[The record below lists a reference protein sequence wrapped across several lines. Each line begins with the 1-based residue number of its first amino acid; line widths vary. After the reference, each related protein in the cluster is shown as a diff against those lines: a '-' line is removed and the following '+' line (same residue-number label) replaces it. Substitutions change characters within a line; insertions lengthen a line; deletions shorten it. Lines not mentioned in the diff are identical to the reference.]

1 MPGTPIRSPVGLT
14 SPHFS
19 LKESTVRWVELDKHA
34 TAVFVWTG
42 PKHHSSNHTR
52 AHEGKNYEFH
62 FAQYKIC
69 GRKIESLSNVPRGGS
84 GCMLSFGFGLRSVCS
99 SSAYWN
105 PWLVF
110 DEKIVFQSVF
120 IVLILNVCSFHLA
133 RTEDAAVPE

>member
-1 MPGTPIRSPVGLT
+1 
-14 SPHFS
+14 
-19 LKESTVRWVELDKHA
+19 
-34 TAVFVWTG
+34 
-42 PKHHSSNHTR
+42 
-52 AHEGKNYEFH
+52 
-62 FAQYKIC
+62 
-69 GRKIESLSNVPRGGS
+69 
-84 GCMLSFGFGLRSVCS
+84 MLSFGFGLRSVCS